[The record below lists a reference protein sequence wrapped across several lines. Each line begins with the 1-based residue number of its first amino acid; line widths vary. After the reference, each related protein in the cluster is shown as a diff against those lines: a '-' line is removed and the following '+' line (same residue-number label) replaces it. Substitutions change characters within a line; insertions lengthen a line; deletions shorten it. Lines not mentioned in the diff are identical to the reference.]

1 MVFLISNI
9 LLPRSKIKRMD
20 FYFTKKKGLEENGTD
35 KEEYKKKRIREL
47 KIREP
52 VKNTNWNYGDVFI
65 DVKERIKE
73 LKLKEPVK
81 MSSWTDEI

>member
-1 MVFLISNI
+1 MYG
-9 LLPRSKIKRMD
+9 
-20 FYFTKKKGLEENGTD
+20 FYFTKRKGFEENHIY

-52 VKNTNWNYGDVFI
+52 VKNTNWNYGDIFT

-81 MSSWTDEI
+81 TSTWTDEFYMKINIIKKP